1 MPAKALSQSVHDATI
16 ASGASTPLA
25 AAGRKPLLSR
35 SARIA
40 SLAAL
45 AVAMVVLPFMI
56 ADYYLFLVA
65 TGMMYALALLGLNI
79 LTGYNGQLSLG
90 HGAFMAV
97 GGYTA
102 AIMMDR
108 WGIPYW
114 ATVPVAG
121 ALCLT
126 LGYLFG
132 FPALRLG
139 GFHLALA
146 TFALAVAFPQLL
158 KWKYVEGWTGGV
170 QGIVLIKPDPPA
182 GVPLTPD
189 QWIYFFTLM
198 VTAALFVIA
207 WNLLRG
213 RIGRALIAIRDQPT
227 AAVAM
232 GINVAQYKS
241 ITFGISAMYT
251 GVAGAL
257 GAIIV
262 QYVSSDSYGF
272 YLSVSLLTG
281 IVVGGLCSIAG
292 VIFGAIFIMVV
303 PNVAD
308 SISKAAP
315 WAIYG
320 AFMIGTMYLMP
331 QGMAGLMRT
340 IIAKLERRAGR

>member
-1 MPAKALSQSVHDATI
+1 MATARQPAFGETAEPVPTAPMPPAVAGSARRSRPLGLVGVALV
-16 ASGASTPLA
+16 GAAALVPFLGSDYHLFLA
-25 AAGRKPLLSR
+25 AT
-35 SARIA
+35 
-40 SLAAL
+40 AA
-45 AVAMVVLPFMI
+45 
-56 ADYYLFLVA
+56 
-65 TGMMYALALLGLNI
+65 MYAIALLGLNI
-79 LTGYNGQLSLG
+79 LTGFNGQLSLG

-108 WGIPYW
+108 WGLPYW
-114 ATVPVAG
+114 STIPAAG
-121 ALCLT
+121 LVCLV

-146 TFALAVAFPQLL
+146 TFALAIACPQLL
-158 KWKYVEGWTGGV
+158 KWKYVEGWTNGV
-170 QGIVLIKPDPPA
+170 QGILLMKPDPP
-182 GVPLTPD
+182 GWLPVNPD
-189 QWIYFFTLM
+189 QWIYIFTLG
-198 VTAALFVIA
+198 VAACMFLIA
-207 WNLLRG
+207 WNLVRG
-213 RIGRALIAIRDQPT
+213 RIGRALIAIRDQPI

-241 ITFGISAMYT
+241 IAFGVSAMYT

-262 QYVSSDSYGF
+262 QYVSPDTYGF

-281 IVVGGLCSIAG
+281 VVVGGLCSILEMA
-292 VIFGAIFIMVV
+292 VGAVFIVLV

-308 SISKAAP
+308 SLSKAAP

-320 AFMIGTMYLMP
+320 VFMIGTMYLIP
-331 QGMAGLMRT
+331 QGIAGLIR
-340 IIAKLERRAGR
+340 KVVRRLGFRA

>member
-1 MPAKALSQSVHDATI
+1 MSVKATTQSPTVKASDAPAHPVAARKQLFGPRAQIAGLCVLLLAMAAVPFLTSDYTLFLI
-16 ASGASTPLA
+16 ASGL
-25 AAGRKPLLSR
+25 
-35 SARIA
+35 
-40 SLAAL
+40 
-45 AVAMVVLPFMI
+45 
-56 ADYYLFLVA
+56 
-65 TGMMYALALLGLNI
+65 MYAIALLGLNI

-108 WGIPYW
+108 WGVPYW
-114 ATVPVAG
+114 ATVPAAG
-121 ALCLT
+121 GLCLV

-170 QGIVLIKPDPPA
+170 QGIVLMKPEPPA
-182 GVPLTPD
+182 GIPLSAD
-189 QWIYFFTLM
+189 QWIYFFTLL
-198 VTAALFVIA
+198 VTIALFIIA

-251 GVAGAL
+251 GIAGAL

-292 VIFGAIFIMVV
+292 VVFGAIFIMVV

-320 AFMIGTMYLMP
+320 VFMIGTMYLMP
-331 QGMAGLMRT
+331 QGMAGLVRAL
-340 IIAKLERRAGR
+340 IARIDRPTRP